1 MSEPK
6 NPESSTIL
14 RAAHR
19 LIGEDR
25 TGLIAPDAPDR
36 TVRFVAW
43 VAVLSLFVLGW
54 GSGTVRAV
62 QVALGQDLLSLDA
75 DPHDVAAWIAAT
87 ALAENSVTTAGAH
100 DR

>member
-25 TGLIAPDAPDR
+25 TGLIAPDR

-87 ALAENSVTTAGAH
+87 ALAENSVTTSRSA
-100 DR
+100 R